1 MRFRIN
7 KPHVINEIIDGEVVI
22 LNLDTG
28 NYYSMD
34 KAGADIWGLIEGDA
48 GVGEIV
54 EEIATRYA
62 GKREDIE
69 DAVDT
74 LIKELIEEHL
84 IVSVDGSGSEG
95 DVVSAVRDKS
105 VNEKSLPEFK
115 APLLHKYSD
124 MQELLLLDPIHDVG
138 ESGWPGAEM
147 DPSANKQSSSPAKGR
162 NLPMQGKFD

>member
-34 KAGADIWGLIEGDA
+34 KLGADIWELIEGNA
-48 GVGEIV
+48 CVGEIV

-62 GKREDIE
+62 GKREVIE

-84 IVSVDGSGSEG
+84 IVSVDGSESEG
-95 DVVSAVRDKS
+95 DVVSAVRDKPA
-105 VNEKSLPEFK
+105 NEKNRPEFK

-124 MQELLLLDPIHDVG
+124 MQDLLLLDPIHDVD
-138 ESGWPGAEM
+138 ESGWPSAES
-147 DPSANKQSSSPAKGR
+147 DPSANK
-162 NLPMQGKFD
+162 

>member
-1 MRFRIN
+1 M
-7 KPHVINEIIDGEVVI
+7 VI

-34 KAGADIWGLIEGDA
+34 KSGADIWELIEDNA

-62 GKREDIE
+62 GKREDIQ

-74 LIKELIEEHL
+74 LIKELIGEHL
-84 IVSVDGSGSEG
+84 IVSVDGSDSEG
-95 DVVSAVRDKS
+95 DVMSAVREKPA
-105 VNEKSLPEFK
+105 NENPRPEFES
-115 APLLHKYSD
+115 PLLHKYSD
-124 MQELLLLDPIHDVG
+124 MQDLLLLDPIHDVG

-147 DPSANKQSSSPAKGR
+147 DPSANK
-162 NLPMQGKFD
+162 